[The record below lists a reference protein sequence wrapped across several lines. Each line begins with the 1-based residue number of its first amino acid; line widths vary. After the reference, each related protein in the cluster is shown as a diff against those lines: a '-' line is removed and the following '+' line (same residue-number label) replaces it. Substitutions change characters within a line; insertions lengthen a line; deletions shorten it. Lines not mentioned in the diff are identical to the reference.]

1 MTHGTSN
8 TSTLHY
14 ARPGVQPRIQA
25 MFRRDRGMAIGALMI
40 LWLTLGF
47 VYFAV
52 PHGFL
57 SSPIGI
63 VLSVAMV
70 LLLLFNTTSVTAM
83 LRHYREDRDHIY
95 GLDIHHL
102 DEHRARRRAEA
113 AAAAGNP
120 QPRAME
126 GA

>member
-8 TSTLHY
+8 TSPPHY
-14 ARPGVQPRIQA
+14 ARPEVQPRILA
-25 MFRRDRGMAIGALMI
+25 MFRRDRLMALGSLAI

-47 VYFAV
+47 VYLVV

-57 SSPIGI
+57 ASPIGI

-70 LLLLFNTTSVTAM
+70 LLLLFNTASVTAM

-113 AAAAGNP
+113 DTAAGSP

>member
-57 SSPIGI
+57 TSPIGI

-83 LRHYREDRDHIY
+83 LRHYREDRDFMY
-95 GLDIHHL
+95 GLDLKFL
-102 DEHRARRRAEA
+102 DASRGTGR
-113 AAAAGNP
+113 
-120 QPRAME
+120 
-126 GA
+126 

>member
-8 TSTLHY
+8 IPHDY
-14 ARPGVQPRIQA
+14 VRPGMQPRIQA
-25 MFRRDRGMAIGALMI
+25 MLRRDSRMALGALTI

-47 VYFAV
+47 VYLVV

-57 SSPIGI
+57 TSPIGI

-70 LLLLFNTTSVTAM
+70 LLLLFNTASVTAM
-83 LRHYREDRDHIY
+83 LKHYREDRDHIY
-95 GLDIHHL
+95 GLDLFHL
-102 DEHRARRRAEA
+102 DEHRARRRASNSATEA
-113 AAAAGNP
+113 SPG
-120 QPRAME
+120 AMK

>member
-1 MTHGTSN
+1 MTHGT
-8 TSTLHY
+8 TSSQHHV
-14 ARPGVQPRIQA
+14 RPGVQPRILA
-25 MFRRDRGMAIGALMI
+25 MFRRDRRMALGALTI
-40 LWLTLGF
+40 QWLTLGF
-47 VYFAV
+47 VYLVV

-57 SSPIGI
+57 ASPIGI
-63 VLSVAMV
+63 VLSAAMV
-70 LLLLFNTTSVTAM
+70 LLLLFNTASVTAM

-102 DEHRARRRAEA
+102 DEHRARRRAESA
-113 AAAAGNP
+113 VNADA

>member
-1 MTHGTSN
+1 M
-8 TSTLHY
+8 
-14 ARPGVQPRIQA
+14 QPRIQA
-25 MFRRDRGMAIGALMI
+25 MFRRDRWMALGALTI

-57 SSPIGI
+57 ASPIGI
-63 VLSVAMV
+63 VLSAAMV
-70 LLLLFNTTSVTAM
+70 FLLLFNTASVTAM

-95 GLDIHHL
+95 GLDIFHL
-102 DEHRARRRAEA
+102 DEHRARRRASQGA
-113 AAAAGNP
+113 AEVSS
-120 QPRAME
+120 RAMT

>member
-1 MTHGTSN
+1 MSHGTSN
-8 TSTLHY
+8 TSHDY
-14 ARPGVQPRIQA
+14 VRPGMQPRIQA
-25 MFRRDRGMAIGALMI
+25 MLRRDTRMALIALTI

-47 VYFAV
+47 VYLAV

-57 SSPIGI
+57 ASPIGI
-63 VLSVAMV
+63 VLSAAMV
-70 LLLLFNTTSVTAM
+70 LLLLFNTASVTAM

-113 AAAAGNP
+113 AAPAGNP
-120 QPRAME
+120 QSRAME

>member
-1 MTHGTSN
+1 M
-8 TSTLHY
+8 
-14 ARPGVQPRIQA
+14 QPRIQA
-25 MFRRDRGMAIGALMI
+25 MLRRDSRMALGALTI

-47 VYFAV
+47 VYLVV

-57 SSPIGI
+57 TSPIGI

-113 AAAAGNP
+113 DTAAGSP

>member
-25 MFRRDRGMAIGALMI
+25 MFRRDRGMAIGALTV

-47 VYFAV
+47 VYLAV

-57 SSPIGI
+57 ASPIGI

-113 AAAAGNP
+113 AAVAGTP